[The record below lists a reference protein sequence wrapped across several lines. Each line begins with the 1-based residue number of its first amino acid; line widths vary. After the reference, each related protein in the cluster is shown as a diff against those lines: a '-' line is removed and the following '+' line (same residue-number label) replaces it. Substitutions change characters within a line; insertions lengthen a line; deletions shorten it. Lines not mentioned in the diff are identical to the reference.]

1 MRQKIPRSLGDSPTA
16 LNGIGESKPQGK
28 KRPQK
33 FNLSAAHLEAHH

>member
-33 FNLSAAHLEAHH
+33 FNLPAAHLEAHH